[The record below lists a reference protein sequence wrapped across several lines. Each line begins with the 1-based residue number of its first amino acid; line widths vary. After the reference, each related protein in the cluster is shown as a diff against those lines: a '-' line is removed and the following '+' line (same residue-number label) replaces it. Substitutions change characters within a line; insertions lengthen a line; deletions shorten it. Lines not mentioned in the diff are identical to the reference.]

1 MNGIYSYRVVLTDAE
16 HQALKVAAAQ
26 RGVYL
31 CDITRKLLL
40 GWLVDAE
47 SGAQAKGTDGQTSRG
62 ERNDRA

>member
-31 CDITRKLLL
+31 SHIIRELLL
-40 GWLVDAE
+40 RWLVDAE
-47 SGAQAKGTDGQTSRG
+47 SGARAKAPDEQTSRG